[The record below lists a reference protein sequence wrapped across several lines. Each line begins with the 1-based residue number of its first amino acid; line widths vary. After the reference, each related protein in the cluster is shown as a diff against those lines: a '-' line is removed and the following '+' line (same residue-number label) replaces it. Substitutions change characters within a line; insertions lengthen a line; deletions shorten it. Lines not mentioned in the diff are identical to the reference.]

1 MEIIFVWE
9 LCNVEKVALYVGLYC
24 MRVNFVLWDNCALF
38 GGHVMCVI
46 VLDVRVVLS
55 VSCVSGCVVG
65 YSQVVLY
72 VVCVVYGL
80 CGVRVGLYAAC
91 IIC

>member
-9 LCNVEKVALYVGLYC
+9 LYNVKKVALYVGLYC
-24 MRVNFVLWDNCALF
+24 MCVNFVLWDNCALF

-55 VSCVSGCVVG
+55 
-65 YSQVVLY
+65 
-72 VVCVVYGL
+72 
-80 CGVRVGLYAAC
+80 
-91 IIC
+91 